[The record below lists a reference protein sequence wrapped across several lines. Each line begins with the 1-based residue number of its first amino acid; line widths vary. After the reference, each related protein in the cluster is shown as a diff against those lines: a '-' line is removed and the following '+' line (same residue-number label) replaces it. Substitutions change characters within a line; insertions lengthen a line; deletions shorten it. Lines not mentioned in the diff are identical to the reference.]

1 MLVTVQAIV
10 LSKIRYKDLD
20 LIVKCYTK
28 THGIVS
34 YLVKGSLS
42 NKRKLKPSYFQQ
54 LSLLELETN
63 HKSTRALQYIK
74 EVKTFIPFETLHTNV
89 YKSTLVLFISEIL
102 AAVLKEETPNHG
114 LFTFITT
121 SLQILDKEEKYAN
134 FHSLFLLELTKFL
147 GFYPEEISTNSAYFN
162 LLEGR
167 FQDYS
172 ENNFTIEGENLTIFK
187 KALGTKFDAFTTFKL
202 PSKQRQMLLN
212 MILAYFQL
220 HLDDFKKPKSLAVLN
235 QVFN

>member
-1 MLVTVQAIV
+1 MLITLQAIV
-10 LSKIRYKDLD
+10 LSKIKYRDHD

-28 THGIVS
+28 SHGVVS

-42 NKRKLKPSYFQQ
+42 KKRKLKPSYFQQ
-54 LSLLELETN
+54 LSILELETN
-63 HKSTRALQYIK
+63 HKSTRGLQYIK
-74 EVKTFIPFETLHTNV
+74 EVKTFVPFETLHTNIL
-89 YKSTLVLFISEIL
+89 KSTLVLFLSEVL
-102 AAVLKEETPNHG
+102 ASVLKEESSNKS

-121 SLQILDKEEKYAN
+121 ALQILDKEEKYAN

-147 GFYPEEISTNSAYFN
+147 GFYPEEIVA
-162 LLEGR
+162 
-167 FQDYS
+167 
-172 ENNFTIEGENLTIFK
+172 
-187 KALGTKFDAFTTFKL
+187 TFKL